1 MIRLRWA
8 RRLLALVAAVLV
20 TAALA
25 PATAHAT
32 PTDSALCDDLAA
44 LVAEQGARVGYVV
57 LDLDSGSQCTS
68 GESEV
73 FRSASLYK
81 LLVMIEA
88 YEQAARGEFAFD
100 ETLTLEARH
109 TLDDPPGARI
119 ATPRQIEA
127 REAVRLM
134 ITRSDNTT
142 ALALLERLGPERVG
156 EVATRLSLRDTT
168 IPGAFETSAR
178 DIARIYEL
186 LYAGR
191 LVSPGA
197 SAEMLALLRHQE
209 VVDLIPAALPAGV
222 EVAHK
227 TGIVDHVLH
236 DAGIVTAPGGDYVVV
251 LLTEWSTG
259 LPQSYSV
266 IRALSGRAWAAF
278 ETPRAVTPAVRMV
291 LDTPPVPLADDA
303 DGGGA
308 TLNLIAPPSAAAT
321 SAVAAPIAVTRSMRP
336 LSGSEATWQ
345 YAAVLALTA
354 LAVLGAAPLVGR
366 FAASRL
372 QGSSFLWVG
381 RPLMVEA
388 GDSGNPLR
396 ESTAPY
402 ANFASD
408 APVRRRSTMRF
419 GSRAKAPELPPVE
432 IPRERAPEPEATP
445 AAPPV
450 TPVPAAVAP
459 PRATIAAP
467 SAPETQEVATQRLR
481 RLADYFLAEGD
492 LLEQMRQQVEIE
504 TAPLVEL
511 LLKQRGTMET
521 VLENLDERLRPL
533 REYAAGEEANLASL
547 EERLTGGGA
556 EFLARS
562 FADYIGSQRQRV
574 DETRQR
580 IEHQRQPFIRFQQ
593 DQRDIVETALT
604 RFDDDIEQL
613 EKLLAE
619 QRTVMTRMLDA
630 MRSDAFHAAKD
641 FLAEREDAMGAVAA
655 GKITDPAAIGEAL
668 RAARNRLGD
677 ASDKH
682 VSTVLQ
688 ATDAADRRLI
698 AASPTGTAP
707 RTLRSVKKE
716 PGPAA
721 EAEDSEAATN

>member
-1 MIRLRWA
+1 M
-8 RRLLALVAAVLV
+8 LAPVTAVLVAALLARSSMAAATPISGALCSDLATLV
-20 TAALA
+20 T
-25 PATAHAT
+25 
-32 PTDSALCDDLAA
+32 
-44 LVAEQGARVGYVV
+44 EQGARVGYVV
-57 LDLDSGSQCTS
+57 IDLDSGGQCAR

-88 YEQAARGEFAFD
+88 YEQEARGDFSFD

-109 TLDDPPGARI
+109 TVDDPPGSRI
-119 ATPRQIEA
+119 ATPQPIEA
-127 REAVRLM
+127 RAAVRLM

-142 ALALLERLGPERVG
+142 SLALLERLGPERVG
-156 EVATRLSLRDTT
+156 QVATRLGLGDTE

-186 LYAGR
+186 LYAGT
-191 LVSPGA
+191 LVSPRA
-197 SAEMLALLRHQE
+197 SAEMLAILRDQE
-209 VVDLIPAALPAGV
+209 VADLIPTALPAEI

-236 DAGIVTAPGGDYVVV
+236 DAGIVSAPGGDYVLV
-251 LLTEWSTG
+251 LLTEWDSG
-259 LPQSYSV
+259 LDQSYSV
-266 IRALSGRAWAAF
+266 IRLLSERIWADF
-278 ETPRAVTPAVRMV
+278 EAPRAFTPAVRMV
-291 LDTPPVPLADDA
+291 FDPPPVPLADDA
-303 DGGGA
+303 DGGRA
-308 TLNLIAPPSAAAT
+308 TLNLIKSDPVALPAGTQFVAETVSAPALGGGE
-321 SAVAAPIAVTRSMRP
+321 VAWPQVALLA
-336 LSGSEATWQ
+336 LG
-345 YAAVLALTA
+345 VLAL
-354 LAVLGAAPLVGR
+354 LGSVPVGAR
-366 FAASRL
+366 FVASRL
-372 QGSSFLWVG
+372 QGGGLLPPR
-381 RPLMVEA
+381 RPLMIEA
-388 GDSGNPLR
+388 GDSGSPLR
-396 ESTAPY
+396 EVATPY
-402 ANFASD
+402 ANFAPD
-408 APVRRRSTMRF
+408 APVRRDSTMRF
-419 GSRAKAPELPPVE
+419 GSRAKAPDLPPVE
-432 IPRERAPEPEATP
+432 IPRERAPEPEAQP
-445 AAPPV
+445 AAPPAA
-450 TPVPAAVAP
+450 TPTPAAVASTRP
-459 PRATIAAP
+459 AP
-467 SAPETQEVATQRLR
+467 ASAPETQEVATQRLR
-481 RLADYFLAEGD
+481 RLADYFLAQGD

-521 VLENLDERLRPL
+521 VLENLDDRLRPL

-574 DETRQR
+574 EETRQR

-593 DQRDIVETALT
+593 DQRDMVETALT
-604 RFDDDIEQL
+604 RFDDDVDQL

-682 VSTVLQ
+682 VASVLQ

-707 RTLRSVKKE
+707 RALRSVKAQPE
-716 PGPAA
+716 VEAA
-721 EAEDSEAATN
+721 EANAEPGED